1 MKAKFERKTYY
12 QNDDFKVYLENI
24 NDQVFIHVGIDKA
37 TKEVVSLIKQVF
49 AEVVLK
55 MYFLGYEEL
64 FTYTKDNR
72 IVKMIGGAKYLDSH
86 QGYEVWK
93 WELN

>member
-1 MKAKFERKTYY
+1 MKVKFERKTYY

-37 TKEVVSLIKQVF
+37 TKGVVSLIKQVF

-64 FTYTKDNR
+64 FAYTKDNR

>member
-1 MKAKFERKTYY
+1 MKVKFERKTYY

-37 TKEVVSLIKQVF
+37 TKEVFSLIKQVF
-49 AEVVLK
+49 AEVAIK

-64 FTYTKDNR
+64 FAYTKDNR
-72 IVKMIGGAKYLDSH
+72 IVKLIGGAEYLDSH